1 GEGREDG
8 VRGGGGGRRERP
20 QAGVTAVEEAAG
32 VAHQAVA
39 GAFQQPLAGRAVAG
53 ARSRHPCRIV
63 VYSSLIH
70 HAPFAAAEKCC
81 ASVCSSRGRWSGKN
95 LCRRYPSGRLP
106 PETLLFQARAYGRA
120 NDWGYGLKTAA
131 DGHGL

>member
-1 GEGREDG
+1 PGLSTSP
-8 VRGGGGGRRERP
+8 VM
-20 QAGVTAVEEAAG
+20 
-32 VAHQAVA
+32 
-39 GAFQQPLAGRAVAG
+39 
-53 ARSRHPCRIV
+53 ARSRNPCRIV
-63 VYSSLIH
+63 VDSSLIH

-131 DGHGL
+131 DRHGLPPSGSFAKRRKPSPHPALFSTFRRLFTPEASSRQDRLER